1 MSKHNYS
8 QYSNKNKPNNN
19 SNPNPNRNV
28 QQRKPEVVKPVETV
42 ETARPSLVKETSQV
56 ARPSL
61 VKETSQVARPSLV
74 KETVETVTLPAV
86 VKGTVAH
93 CSKLNVREKPV
104 VNSEIV
110 CVLNVTSEI
119 EIDVEKSTENWFYV
133 RSATGAEGYCM
144 KEYIDARL

>member
-28 QQRKPEVVKPVETV
+28 QQRKPEVVKP
-42 ETARPSLVKETSQV
+42 SLVQ
-56 ARPSL
+56 
-61 VKETSQVARPSLV
+61 ETSQVARPSLV